1 MGIDSF
7 GKLGS
12 SDLQNGGKLE
22 NFLTNGKFKISPDAL
37 ESVFDGVKISKNS
50 ALTSSVFASNSATID
65 EQGITESSYSDTPS
79 EKAMATTEEIEDM
92 IQGMM
97 GDFIKSVEDAVEDAL
112 QNGINN
118 TDETNETESTSSAS
132 PTTAT
137 NGTEKTDSTKSD
149 DSVNDK
155 NNSSSIYDEIGKS
168 KLNDDQRAAYEKY
181 EKYLNEKIEEGIC
194 SQHMVNGREHIINGA
209 PAEYEAVAN
218 AETKKEALLSMID
231 EMSDDELKDF
241 LSAYEIMN
249 EDDGGIAD
257 LFFQLISGSSIDG
270 VKEAIEF
277 RKSGREVVR
286 DYEENLSAEDVKKL
300 SRLTGLLS
308 DKDKEKIMQEV
319 FGDNYQGAD
328 GAGVLGQD
336 HAVNVFAKF
345 LNGEYVPGVTFE
357 TFTHSYVLAGITS
370 RYL

>member
-37 ESVFDGVKISKNS
+37 ESVFDGVKVSKNS

-79 EKAMATTEEIEDM
+79 EKAMATTEEIEAM

-181 EKYLNEKIEEGIC
+181 ENLLNEKLNQGIGDNILTGYDQEN
-194 SQHMVNGREHIINGA
+194 SQLKTKICA
-209 PAEYEAVAN
+209 SP
-218 AETKKEALLSMID
+218 ETSKATILSMID

-241 LSAYEIMN
+241 LAAYEIMN

-257 LFFQLISGSSIDG
+257 LLFQVASGFTIDG
-270 VKEAIEF
+270 VKAENSHNSERIMNERTGDTEPNLTEKEF
-277 RKSGREVVR
+277 KQI
-286 DYEENLSAEDVKKL
+286 

-308 DKDKEKIMQEV
+308 DKDKEKIMKEV
-319 FGDNYQGAD
+319 FGDNYKGAD
-328 GAGVLGQD
+328 GAGKLGQD
-336 HAVNVFAKF
+336 GAVNVFAKF
-345 LNGEYVPGVTFE
+345 LNGEYSKGLNKATF
-357 TFTHSYVLAGITS
+357 FNSYVLAGITS

>member
-37 ESVFDGVKISKNS
+37 ESVFDGVKVSKNS

-79 EKAMATTEEIEDM
+79 EKAMATTEEIEAM

-132 PTTAT
+132 HTTAT

-181 EKYLNEKIEEGIC
+181 ENLLNKKIEEGIC
-194 SQHMVNGREHIINGA
+194 GQLLVNGSEYINGA
-209 PAEYEAVAN
+209 PAEYEAVATV
-218 AETKKEALLSMID
+218 ETKKEALLSMID

-241 LSAYEIMN
+241 LAAYEIMN

-257 LFFQLISGSSIDG
+257 LFFQLIAGCSVDG
-270 VKEAIEF
+270 VKSTI
-277 RKSGREVVR
+277 KNSRER
-286 DYEENLSAEDVKKL
+286 GIILKKEEDYEENLSAKDVEKL

-308 DKDKEKIMQEV
+308 DKDKERIMQEV
-319 FGDNYQGAD
+319 FGNGAD
-328 GAGVLGQD
+328 RAGKLGQD
-336 HAVNVFAKF
+336 GAVNAFAKF
-345 LNGEYVPGVTFE
+345 LNGEYVPGVTLG
-357 TFTHSYVLAGITS
+357 TFLHSYVLAGITS